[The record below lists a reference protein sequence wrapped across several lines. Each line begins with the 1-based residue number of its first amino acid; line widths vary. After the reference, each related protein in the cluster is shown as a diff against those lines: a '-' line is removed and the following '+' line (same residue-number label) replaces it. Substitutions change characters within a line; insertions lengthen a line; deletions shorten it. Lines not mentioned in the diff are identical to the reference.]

1 MSDKEQTYKEA
12 YQELESIVTKIEG
25 DEVEIDELSM
35 LVKRANE
42 LRKFCEERLKKVE
55 EEIQVDTQSE

>member
-12 YQELESIVTKIEG
+12 YQELESIVRKIEG